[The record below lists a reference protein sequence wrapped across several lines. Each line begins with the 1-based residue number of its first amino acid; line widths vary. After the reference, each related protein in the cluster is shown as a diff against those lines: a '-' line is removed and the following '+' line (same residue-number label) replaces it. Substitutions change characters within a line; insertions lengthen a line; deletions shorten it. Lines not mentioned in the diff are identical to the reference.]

1 MQTLSGVIS
10 GAGTLLKDTAD
21 STLTLTGVNTFTG
34 DIDLDAGVL
43 LVGASGQLES
53 GAYTGAMD
61 IADGATF
68 QYASDAAQTLSGVID
83 GTGLLLKDTA
93 NSTLTL
99 TGINTFSGP
108 IELDTGRL
116 DITGEGQLQSGFYA
130 GALDINTGAFFRY
143 ASSADQTLSGVI
155 SGGGIIL
162 KNTADSSLILTAV
175 NTFSGGINLD
185 KGRVVIDGT
194 GQLGSGSHE
203 GLIGIAS
210 GSTFHYGSSADQTLS
225 GVIRG
230 AGLLLKDTANSTL
243 TLTGLNRFN
252 GAIDLDAGRLVIG
265 DAGQLGSGFYAGG
278 LDINSGAIFQY
289 GSSAAQTVSGVIGG
303 AGLLLKDTAGSTL
316 TLTGAN
322 THTGAIDLDMGRL
335 LIANSGQLGLG
346 SYAGAVVINS
356 GSVFQYASSVD
367 QTLSGV
373 VSGSGLLV
381 KDTSNAKITLTGANL
396 YSGDIDIGMGVLS
409 IGANGRLAP
418 GAYVGALDIGS
429 GATFQYASTVSQRL
443 SGVIS
448 GSGLLLK
455 NTANSVLALTGD
467 NTHTGAIDLD
477 LGVLLIGTN
486 GLLESGS
493 YTEALNN
500 VGGSSSPYDAIKD
513 YLIAGLMTAENV
525 VFSLANAARTAPHMN
540 LAADNNALN
549 ISLSNA
555 DYIKFLNSSAF
566 DFYQR
571 VNALNNS
578 PSNADYIS
586 LMNSSPFEF
595 YQRPVL
601 NVTPAATE
609 GGEATALSVTDST
622 AVSALDANDG
632 AVVGLLTEESVVVS
646 LVDAASS
653 APSVN
658 LAADNITVNTSL
670 SNTDSINVSTFD
682 FAQNVVLNA
691 TPSTTD
697 RVEATALIRVESAA
711 TSVLSANDRVAASTP
726 FDNLGAF
733 TRIALEPS
741 IFYNLDV
748 SRAEIGAEATDILA
762 TVIDDASVKL
772 IESAEPGLPEPDADT
787 DTERREIDAE
797 ADNEGADNE
806 GADNEGADDEATSDE
821 VTDDEVTG
829 VVAGAD
835 IDDAQRINGLRI
847 KPHS

>member
-68 QYASDAAQTLSGVID
+68 QYGSTARQHLSGVVS
-83 GTGLLLKDTA
+83 GSGLLLKDTA

-99 TGINTFSGP
+99 TAINTFSGP
-108 IELDTGRL
+108 IEVATGRL
-116 DITGEGQLQSGFYA
+116 DITGEGQLPSGFYA

-143 ASSADQTLSGVI
+143 ASSADQTLSGVV

-346 SYAGAVVINS
+346 SYAGAITINS
-356 GSVFQYASSVD
+356 GSVFEYASSVD

-373 VSGSGLLV
+373 VSGAGLLV

-396 YSGDIDIGMGVLS
+396 YNGDIDIGMGVLS

>member
-1 MQTLSGVIS
+1 
-10 GAGTLLKDTAD
+10 
-21 STLTLTGVNTFTG
+21 
-34 DIDLDAGVL
+34 
-43 LVGASGQLES
+43 
-53 GAYTGAMD
+53 
-61 IADGATF
+61 
-68 QYASDAAQTLSGVID
+68 
-83 GTGLLLKDTA
+83 
-93 NSTLTL
+93 
-99 TGINTFSGP
+99 
-108 IELDTGRL
+108 
-116 DITGEGQLQSGFYA
+116 
-130 GALDINTGAFFRY
+130 
-143 ASSADQTLSGVI
+143 
-155 SGGGIIL
+155 
-162 KNTADSSLILTAV
+162 
-175 NTFSGGINLD
+175 
-185 KGRVVIDGT
+185 
-194 GQLGSGSHE
+194 
-203 GLIGIAS
+203 
-210 GSTFHYGSSADQTLS
+210 FHYGSSADQTLS

-346 SYAGAVVINS
+346 SYAGAITINS
-356 GSVFQYASSVD
+356 GSVFEYASSVD

-373 VSGSGLLV
+373 VSGAGLLV

-396 YSGDIDIGMGVLS
+396 YNGDIDIGMGVLS